1 MNNFSLKTKMAV
13 AVSTLFICFVV
24 ILTHFILSY
33 LEREFKKTISDQQ
46 FTLASSLANNIDGDL
61 TLLQNAL
68 IAGASR
74 LPRQIITDS
83 ERAQSFLDGESGLL
97 SIFDNAIFLISKEG
111 RLIAESPYLPN
122 GRDRDV
128 SYREYFQMTQ
138 TLKQPYISKPYIAV
152 HTPGA
157 PAIMVTAPV
166 FDRAG
171 NVLAILG
178 GSFNLHGSNILSRMR
193 SINIGKTGYV
203 FLISS
208 DRTMI
213 VQPGQYDFLKSNSI
227 PPGLNTLLDKALSG
241 SSVSDETI
249 ALNGERVLASYK
261 RLQAT
266 DWLLAVHYPL
276 DEAYAPFEKIRRYV
290 TVGIIAGTIIVL
302 SLVWI
307 VMRRLTQPL
316 TLIAK
321 HMEEYPEKPV
331 KLKIMEIA
339 SSDEIET
346 LATAFNKMIHE
357 LDKQENIHQKLH
369 SQLLQS
375 QKMESIGRLAGGVAH
390 DFNNMLTAIIG
401 FGGLLQMK
409 LDKDSHLRG
418 YLDQMLS
425 AAEKAANLSQGLL
438 AFSRKQVLDT
448 KPVNLTAIVTNMN
461 KILSRVIGDDIEF
474 KTVLNGESLVTMAD
488 SSQIEQVLLNL
499 ATNARDA
506 MPNGGELIIEIGF
519 AEMDAD
525 YVEAHGFGEPGKYV
539 LISVTD
545 TGTGI
550 DEITKQNMFEPFYT
564 TKGVGSGTGLGLSIV
579 YGIVKQHNGFINV
592 YSELGMG
599 TTFRIYLPLIQ
610 TAICTTENSLV
621 PVLTGGSETILIAE
635 DEPQVRLFSKT
646 TLETFGYRV
655 IEAVDGED
663 ALARFEEHKEEI
675 CLLLVDVLMPKRN
688 GQDVYNE
695 IKKLKPDIKVIFC
708 SGHTGDV
715 LIDKGLMKEGTSF
728 IEKPMSP
735 NLLAGRVR
743 EILDG
748 SMNLARREL

>member
-1 MNNFSLKTKMAV
+1 MAA

-24 ILTHFILSY
+24 VLSHFILSY

-83 ERAQSFLDGESGLL
+83 ERTQRYLDNESGLL
-97 SIFDNAIFLISKEG
+97 SIFDNAIFLFSKEG

-122 GRDRDV
+122 GRNRDV

-152 HTPGA
+152 HTPGV
-157 PAIMVTAPV
+157 PAIMVTVPV
-166 FDRAG
+166 FDRTG

-178 GSFNLHGSNILSRMR
+178 GSFNLHGSNILSRIR

-208 DRTMI
+208 DRTII
-213 VQPGQYDFLKSNSI
+213 VQPDQYDFLKRNSI
-227 PPGLNTLLDKALSG
+227 PPGLNKLLDKALSG

-261 RLQAT
+261 RLQST

-290 TVGIIAGTIIVL
+290 TIGIVAGTIIVL
-302 SLVWI
+302 LLVSI

-331 KLKIMEIA
+331 ELKIMEIT
-339 SSDEIET
+339 SSVEIGT
-346 LATAFNKMIHE
+346 LAAAFNKMIHE
-357 LDKQENIHQKLH
+357 LDNQEKIQKKLQ

-409 LDKDSHLRG
+409 LDKDSLSQG
-418 YLDQMLS
+418 YLDQILS

-461 KILSRVIGDDIEF
+461 KILSRVIGDDIEL
-474 KTVLNGESLVTMAD
+474 KTVLNGENLVTMAD
-488 SSQIEQVLLNL
+488 GSQIEQVLLNL

-506 MPNGGELIIEIGF
+506 MPKGGELIIEIGF
-519 AEMDAD
+519 AEMDDD
-525 YVEAHGFGEPGKYV
+525 YVKAHGFGESGKYI

-550 DEITKQNMFEPFYT
+550 DEKTKQNMFEPFFT
-564 TKGVGSGTGLGLSIV
+564 TKGVGVGTGLGLSIV
-579 YGIVKQHNGFINV
+579 YGIIKQHNGFINV
-592 YSELGMG
+592 YSELDKG

-610 TAICTTENSLV
+610 AAICTTESSHA

-646 TLETFGYRV
+646 ALESFGYRV
-655 IEAVDGED
+655 IEAMDGDD
-663 ALARFEEHKEEI
+663 ALVRFEEHKGEI
-675 CLLLVDVLMPKRN
+675 HLLLLDVLMPKRN

-695 IKKLKPDIKVIFC
+695 IQKLKPDIKVIFC
-708 SGHTGDV
+708 SGHTGNV

-735 NLLAGRVR
+735 NLLAGKVR

-748 SMNLARREL
+748 SMNLARGES